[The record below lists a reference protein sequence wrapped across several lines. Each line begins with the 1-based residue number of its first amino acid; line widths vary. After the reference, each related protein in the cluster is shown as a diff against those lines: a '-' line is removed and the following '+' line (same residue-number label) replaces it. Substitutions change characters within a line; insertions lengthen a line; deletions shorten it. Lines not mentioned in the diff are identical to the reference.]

1 MSFGF
6 DLLFGEVL
14 KFIHTSDH
22 VVLLNINFSMKNY
35 IRIQQKT
42 ELGNVLNVYDLFI

>member
-14 KFIHTSDH
+14 KFIHTLDH